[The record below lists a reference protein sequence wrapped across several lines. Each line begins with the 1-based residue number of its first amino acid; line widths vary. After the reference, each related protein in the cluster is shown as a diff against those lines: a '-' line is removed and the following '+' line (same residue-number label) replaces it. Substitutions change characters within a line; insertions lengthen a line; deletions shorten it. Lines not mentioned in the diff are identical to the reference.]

1 MNLIRRIRMALSDAL
16 RPEPEPAP
24 SLVKIV
30 AADKLQCDLSLLEA
44 LAESERWNFTVEM
57 LQERQTRLGE
67 TLTFE
72 IEAEKAAESRR
83 RFPNGLPPAPE
94 GFSTLGVGTISVKM
108 QPRHEGFAE
117 NLKSAMSDTEGF
129 GEPRAEPHP

>member
-1 MNLIRRIRMALSDAL
+1 MDLIRRIRMALSDAL

-72 IEAEKAAESRR
+72 IEASKLHAPKVIHQGPKPFADH
-83 RFPNGLPPAPE
+83 PVPPKTGP
-94 GFSTLGVGTISVKM
+94 F
-108 QPRHEGFAE
+108 
-117 NLKSAMSDTEGF
+117 SDTEGF
-129 GEPRAEPHP
+129 GEPRAEVKP

>member
-57 LQERQTRLGE
+57 LQERQTRLAE
-67 TLTFE
+67 TLQFE
-72 IEAEKAAESRR
+72 IEASKLHGPKVPR
-83 RFPNGLPPAPE
+83 
-94 GFSTLGVGTISVKM
+94 
-108 QPRHEGFAE
+108 PRHYDELLGGMAIP
-117 NLKSAMSDTEGF
+117 DTEGF
-129 GEPRAEPHP
+129 GEPRAEPQP

>member
-24 SLVKIV
+24 SLVKII

-67 TLTFE
+67 TLEFE
-72 IEAEKAAESRR
+72 IEVSKFHTPKVPHPVGWSNTNTVA
-83 RFPNGLPPAPE
+83 
-94 GFSTLGVGTISVKM
+94 TL
-108 QPRHEGFAE
+108 FAE
-117 NLKSAMSDTEGF
+117 GRDRAIPDTEGF

>member
-16 RPEPEPAP
+16 RPEPKPAP

-57 LQERQTRLGE
+57 LQERQTRLAE
-67 TLTFE
+67 TLQFE
-72 IEAEKAAESRR
+72 IEASKLHAPKVSR
-83 RFPNGLPPAPE
+83 PVGWNWDDAIA
-94 GFSTLGVGTISVKM
+94 STKV
-108 QPRHEGFAE
+108 
-117 NLKSAMSDTEGF
+117 EGF
-129 GEPRAEPHP
+129 GEPRAEPQP